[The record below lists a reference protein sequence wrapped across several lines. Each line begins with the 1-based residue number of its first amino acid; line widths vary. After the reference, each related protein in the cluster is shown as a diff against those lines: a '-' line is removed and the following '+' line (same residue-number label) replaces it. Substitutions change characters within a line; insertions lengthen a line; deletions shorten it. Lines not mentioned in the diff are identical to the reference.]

1 MKVLYQDKEIET
13 KEGIRVN
20 ELCEADIQKATNA
33 VMGCRVNNE
42 VKPLN
47 YALHDRAKLEL
58 LDYTNKDGKRI
69 YVRGL
74 LFVMGKAFSELYPDA
89 LLTVDYQ
96 LDNAMLC
103 EVDNKTVTDEMIAKV
118 KERMNEIIQKDLPIV
133 RKEMKREEAES
144 FYNKERTLKGKLQLD
159 LKEEKDVTFYFCDNY
174 FNYFYGVMPISTGH
188 LKIFDIIKYRQGFLI
203 RYPSKQDPTQLA
215 PYKECNKL
223 IETLDDYEKVHRV
236 LNVNTIYKL
245 NRVVQEHKAKECI
258 LVDEALH
265 EKRIIEIANQ
275 IANRKNTKV
284 VLIAG
289 PTSSGK
295 TTFAKKLGIQLRLN
309 GMKPVTISVDNYFVE
324 REETPRDEFGNY
336 DFESIHAID
345 LKLFNDHLRK
355 LIEGETILAPTFD
368 FLSGKK
374 VYKGNTMSLAKDEIL
389 VIEGIHCLNDELTS
403 EIDKSL
409 KFKIYISAL
418 TVLNIDYYNRIS
430 TTDTRL
436 VRRIVRDFNFRGYS
450 ALHTLAMW
458 DSVNRGE
465 NRNIFP
471 FQEEADAMFNS
482 SLVYELGVLRN
493 YAMPLL
499 KRIGNIH
506 PEYSEAKRLYRLL
519 SYFEPID
526 PKYIPNHSLIRE
538 FIGDSVFE
546 E

>member
-1 MKVLYQDKEIET
+1 
-13 KEGIRVN
+13 
-20 ELCEADIQKATNA
+20 
-33 VMGCRVNNE
+33 
-42 VKPLN
+42 
-47 YALHDRAKLEL
+47 
-58 LDYTNKDGKRI
+58 
-69 YVRGL
+69 
-74 LFVMGKAFSELYPDA
+74 
-89 LLTVDYQ
+89 
-96 LDNAMLC
+96 
-103 EVDNKTVTDEMIAKV
+103 MIAKV
-118 KERMNEIIQKDLPIV
+118 KERMNEIIQKNLPIV

-159 LKEEKDVTFYFCDNY
+159 LKEEKDVTFYFCENY
-174 FNYFYGVMPISTGH
+174 FNYFYGVMPISTGC

-203 RYPSKQDPTQLA
+203 RYPSKQDPTKLE

-275 IANRKNTKV
+275 IAQRKNTKV

-355 LIEGETILAPTFD
+355 LIAGETILAPTFD
-368 FLSGKK
+368 FLTGKK

>member
-58 LDYTNKDGKRI
+58 IDYTNKDGKRI

-103 EVDNKTVTDEMIAKV
+103 EVDNKKVTDEMIAKV

-203 RYPSKQDPTQLA
+203 RYPSKQNPTQLA
-215 PYKECNKL
+215 LYKECNKL

-355 LIEGETILAPTFD
+355 LIAGETILAPTFD

-471 FQEEADAMFNS
+471 FQKEADAMFNS

>member
-13 KEGIRVN
+13 KEGMRVN

-33 VMGCRVNNE
+33 IMGCRVNNE

-58 LDYTNKDGKRI
+58 IDYTNKDGKRI

-118 KERMNEIIQKDLPIV
+118 KERMQAIIQKDLPIV

-159 LKEEKDVTFYFCDNY
+159 LKEEKDVTFYFCENY
-174 FNYFYGVMPISTGH
+174 FNYFYGVMPISTGC
-188 LKIFDIIKYRQGFLI
+188 LKIFDIMKYRQGFLI
-203 RYPSKQDPTQLA
+203 RYPSKQNPNQLA

-223 IETLDDYEKVHRV
+223 IDTLDDYEKVHRV

-245 NRVVQEHKAKECI
+245 NRVVQEQKAKECI

-355 LIEGETILAPTFD
+355 LIAGETILAPTFD

-499 KRIGNIH
+499 RRIGNIH